1 VRQAANPS
9 FHPFD
14 VVSYE
19 VNTKLVAEDETVTT
33 ANVVLRVNGNVHSA
47 TATGQGPVNA
57 LDVCLRQCLSAR
69 YPAISDIRL
78 VDYKVRVLVEWSD
91 HEHSWTTVGISD
103 NVIAASWY
111 ALVDALRLELIR
123 LQGKDEQRDA
133 LVEDYSWGV

>member
-1 VRQAANPS
+1 MILKRPKAPSSCSVRQAANPS

-57 LDVCLRQCLSAR
+57 LDVRLRQCLSAR
-69 YPAISDIRL
+69 YPAISDVRL
-78 VDYKVRVLVEWSD
+78 VDYKVRVL
-91 HEHSWTTVGISD
+91 G
-103 NVIAASWY
+103 A
-111 ALVDALRLELIR
+111 
-123 LQGKDEQRDA
+123 QRRYRI
-133 LVEDYSWGV
+133 EGSGTG